1 MIPFEKERTLLIL
14 KPDAIQRALVG
25 EIINRVERTGLKFV
39 AMKMVVPTREQV
51 IEHYNKSDE
60 WCEKKGLGI
69 IKDLEAQGAPIEKTP
84 LEYGREIIENLVSYM
99 TAGPVLLVVVEG
111 SQAAAIVSKLVGSTE
126 PMTSDVGTIRGDLTV
141 DSFAHATFRNS
152 GVRNLVHQSESPE
165 EAAREIPIWF
175 NENEIIQYKTIQE
188 RILYDVNLDGI
199 LE

>member
-25 EIINRVERTGLKFV
+25 EIIHRIERTGLKFV
-39 AMKMVVPTREQV
+39 AMKLVLPTREQV
-51 IEHYNKSDE
+51 VAHYNKSDE
-60 WCEKKGLGI
+60 WCERKGAGI
-69 IKDLEAQGAPIEKTP
+69 IKDLEAQGAQIEKTP
-84 LEYGREIIENLVSYM
+84 IEYGREIIDNLVSYM
-99 TAGPVLLVVVEG
+99 TAGPVLLAVVEG
-111 SQAAAIVSKLVGSTE
+111 AQAVPIITKLVGTTE

-141 DSFAHATFRNS
+141 DSFAHATYQNR
-152 GVRNLVHQSESPE
+152 GVRNLAHQSESPE

-175 NENEIIQYKTIQE
+175 SQDELLQYKTIQE